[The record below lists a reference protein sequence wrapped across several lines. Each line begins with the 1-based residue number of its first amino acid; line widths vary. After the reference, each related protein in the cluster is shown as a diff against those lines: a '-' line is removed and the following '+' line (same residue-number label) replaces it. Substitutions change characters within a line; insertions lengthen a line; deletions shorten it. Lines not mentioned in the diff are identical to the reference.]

1 MSRKVNKNKKLKTGS
16 IVIYQP
22 SKKAPEVRVKIER
35 DTVWLSQAQIAEL
48 FQTERSVITKHIR
61 NIFKDNELK
70 ETSVSAKFAHT
81 ASDGKS
87 YQTKF
92 YNLDM
97 IISVGYRTN
106 SKQATL
112 FRIWATNVLRKHIIN
127 GYTIN
132 KKLLQQQ
139 QEKFIELKRTVSL
152 LQQAARSYELTTD
165 EAKGLID
172 VIKDYAYG
180 LDVLDRYDHQTLTI
194 NHTVKK
200 ELEPITYSEVMS
212 TLTVL
217 KKMFKSS
224 TLFAREKD
232 KSFHGTLG
240 AIYQTFDGKELYPSV
255 EEKAAHLLYFTI
267 KNHSF
272 VDGNK
277 RIAAFIFIWF
287 LQRYGHLYNI
297 DGSKRI
303 ADNALVALCLMI
315 AESKPEEKKLM
326 IKVIIN
332 LINKKN

>member
-1 MSRKVNKNKKLKTGS
+1 VSKNVNKKNELKTGS

-22 SKKAPEVRVKIER
+22 AKRAPEVRVKIEQ

-48 FQTERSVITKHIR
+48 FHTERSVITKHIR
-61 NIFKDNELK
+61 NIFRNNELD
-70 ETSVSAKFAHT
+70 EVSVGAKFAHT
-81 ASDGKS
+81 AADGKI

-112 FRIWATNVLRKHIIN
+112 FRIWATNVLREHIIK

-132 KKLLQQQ
+132 KKLLEKQ
-139 QEKFIELKRTVSL
+139 QEKFIELKKTVSL
-152 LQQAARSYELTTD
+152 LQQAAHNYDLTTD

-172 VIKDYAYG
+172 VINDYTYG

-194 NHTVKK
+194 DHTVTK
-200 ELEPITYSEVMS
+200 ELEPITYSDIMS
-212 TLTVL
+212 ALLTLRDT
-217 KKMFKSS
+217 FKDS
-224 TLFAREKD
+224 TLFAKEKD
-232 KSFHGTLG
+232 KSFHVTLG
-240 AIYQTFDGKELYPSV
+240 AIYQTFDGKELYPSA
-255 EEKAAHLLYFTI
+255 EEKAATLLYFII

-277 RIAAFIFIWF
+277 RIAAFVFIWF
-287 LQRYGHLYNI
+287 LQRYGCLYNI

-303 ADNALVALCLMI
+303 AISASELFYLMTG
-315 AESKPEEKKLM
+315 
-326 IKVIIN
+326 
-332 LINKKN
+332 